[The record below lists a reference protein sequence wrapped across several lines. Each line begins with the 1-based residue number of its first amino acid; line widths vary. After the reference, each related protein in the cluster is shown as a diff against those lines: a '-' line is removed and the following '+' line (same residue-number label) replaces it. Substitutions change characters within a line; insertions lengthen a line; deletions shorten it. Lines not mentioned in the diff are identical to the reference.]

1 MTAVSVISRL
11 QIPIWREG
19 RFALERAALLRDPVW
34 RGEGT
39 APGHGEP
46 VMLIAGFMAGDL
58 SLGAMAGWLRR
69 LGYRPVRAGLR
80 VNADCTEET
89 LQRLER
95 ELERAVARHGAR
107 AWIVGHSRG
116 GTMARVLAV
125 RRPDL
130 VAGIVCLGS
139 PLRDQFE
146 VHPLVR
152 VQIRAVAMLG
162 TLGVP
167 GLFRHHCRDRCCADA
182 HEQLLGPF
190 PEDVAFTS
198 IFSRSDG
205 VVGWR
210 ACLDPAAQA
219 VEVDASHCGMAVN
232 REVYRALAGALSGE
246 RSPEGDVDDEAEVAA

>member
-1 MTAVSVISRL
+1 MISRL

-34 RGEGT
+34 RGEGMP
-39 APGHGEP
+39 PGHGEP
-46 VMLIAGFMAGDL
+46 VMLIAGFMAGDP

-80 VNADCTEET
+80 ANVDCTEET

-95 ELERAVARHGAR
+95 ELERAVTRHR
-107 AWIVGHSRG
+107 RSAWIVGHSRG

-152 VQIRAVAMLG
+152 AQVRAVAMLG

-167 GLFRHHCRDRCCADA
+167 GLFRHHCQEGCCAKA
-182 HEQLLGPF
+182 HEQLTGPF

-198 IFSRSDG
+198 VYSRSDG

-210 ACLDPAAQA
+210 ACLDPAARA

-232 REVYRALAGALSGE
+232 REVYRALAAALSASRAGE
-246 RSPEGDVDDEAEVAA
+246 IGVEVAA